1 VLIGIYLFKLIFTMK
16 LHLTSESK
24 KFLPRVKRS
33 FCLAPH
39 SRTSKSVQFLIS
51 FECLYSAK

>member
-1 VLIGIYLFKLIFTMK
+1 MKNFLI
-16 LHLTSESK
+16 HLEIK
-24 KFLPRVKRS
+24 HLLPLVNRS

-39 SRTSKSVQFLIS
+39 SRTSKRVQFLIS